1 MIRLGAWSIVIALF
15 FTLAGAG
22 LNFAADVESPNSN
35 GAEIDDINVTVEAKD
50 QLLARKNLETYLK
63 GRNQPYNDADV
74 YPEVHLCTKI
84 PGTPL
89 KERCCRT
96 PQGDNCTLRVLNQ

>member
-1 MIRLGAWSIVIALF
+1 MKKMMICSFAVLF
-15 FTLAGAG
+15 FSIYGAG
-22 LNFAADVESPNSN
+22 SAVAADVESPDSN
-35 GAEIDDINVTVEAKD
+35 GVEIDDINVTVEAKD
-50 QLLARKNLETYLK
+50 QQAARNNLKMYVEHK
-63 GRNQPYNDADV
+63 GQTYNDKDV